1 VGMKGRSLR
10 ILITDAERLFGLRA
24 IRSLG
29 RAGYTV
35 IAAYRKSPE
44 RAVSLSSRYCAG
56 SLCYPDPWCN
66 HFELRDWLRHQTNR
80 GEFYAVLAITATCF
94 V

>member
-1 VGMKGRSLR
+1 MKGRSLR
-10 ILITDAERLFGLRA
+10 ILITDAEQLFGLGA

-29 RAGYTV
+29 RTGHTV
-35 IAAYRKSPE
+35 IAAYRKGLG
-44 RAVSLSSRYCAG
+44 RAVSLSSRYCLG

-66 HFELRDWLRHQTNR
+66 HFELRDWLRHQTDR
-80 GEFYAVLAITATCF
+80 GEFHAVLAITATCF